1 MKNKNILLISI
12 IGISITLIVVSFTY
26 YIASFNI
33 LNKDSD
39 NTNIYP
45 GYKSFKEYIVKGK
58 GNNQTLAS
66 QASII
71 AKPNLGDVSKY
82 VYWSL
87 YKSNE
92 EITCTNILNSSGTA
106 IQSTCNIPESA
117 KLVLSENADNTH
129 IGNIPK

>member
-1 MKNKNILLISI
+1 M
-12 IGISITLIVVSFTY
+12 
-26 YIASFNI
+26 IAGFNI
-33 LNKDSD
+33 LNKDNASSTVTADSTVEAILKIPEKSD

-58 GNNQTLAS
+58 GNNQTLPS

-92 EITCTNILNSSGTA
+92 EITCTNTLNSSGTA